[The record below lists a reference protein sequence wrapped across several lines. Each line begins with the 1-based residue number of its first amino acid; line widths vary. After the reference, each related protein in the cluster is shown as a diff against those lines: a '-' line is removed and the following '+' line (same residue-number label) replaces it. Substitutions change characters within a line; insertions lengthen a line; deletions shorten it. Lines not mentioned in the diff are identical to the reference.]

1 MKAPKIIVVG
11 SSNTDMVIK
20 MERLPGPGETL
31 IGGEFMMAAGG
42 KGANQ
47 AVAAA
52 RLGGEVTFV
61 ARVGADI
68 FGNEAAE
75 NFRKEGI
82 NTDFVIMDN
91 DHPSGVALINVDQAG
106 ENSIS
111 VASGA
116 NNALSVEDVSR
127 ATAKIADAH
136 VLLLQLETPVDTVR
150 HAAQLARKNGVQVIL
165 NPAPARDLEDA
176 LLRCVTVL
184 TPNESEAELL
194 TGIKVDSEETAQQ
207 AAEMLR
213 KRGVGTVIVTMGSKG
228 AQLVTEGKSILIPS
242 KQISAADT
250 TAAGDAFNGA
260 LAFALAGDKP
270 MEEAVQFAN
279 LVGAFS
285 ATRMGAQPSMPTFA
299 ELQEF
304 AGADLV

>member
-1 MKAPKIIVVG
+1 MKTPKIVVVG

-20 MERLPGPGETL
+20 IERLPGPGETL

-68 FGNEAAE
+68 FGNEAVE
-75 NFRKEGI
+75 NFEKEGI
-82 NTDFVIMDN
+82 NTDFVVKDS
-91 DHPSGVALINVDQAG
+91 DHPSGVALINVDQVG

-116 NNALSVEDVSR
+116 NSALSEEDVSR
-127 ATAKIADAH
+127 ATKKIAEAH
-136 VLLLQLETPVDTVR
+136 VLLLQLETPLDTVR
-150 HAAQLARKNGVQVIL
+150 HAAELARQNGVLVIL
-165 NPAPARDLEDA
+165 NPAPARELDDA
-176 LLRCVTVL
+176 LLSYVTVL
-184 TPNESEAELL
+184 TPNESETELL
-194 TGIKVDSEETAQQ
+194 TGIKVDSEETARQ
-207 AAEMLR
+207 AGEMLR
-213 KRGVGTVIVTMGSKG
+213 KWGVGTVIVTMGSQG

-270 MEEAVQFAN
+270 MEDAVRFAN

-304 AGADLV
+304 AGAESA